1 MRTSKLMCGC
11 AVILATTM
19 ALAGEANRI
28 RRGAPYA
35 DARKALLADGF
46 LPARIGACSAPAREE
61 ICITFPEAQMCA
73 GTGFAEC
80 EFAFRRPDGA
90 TVRIVTRG
98 EMLKDL
104 TVYRVKRGRSG
115 SGGLRSAHPPYA
127 LLPTRRSP

>member
-1 MRTSKLMCGC
+1 MRTSQLMCGC

-73 GTGFAEC
+73 GTGLRNASLPFA
-80 EFAFRRPDGA
+80 
-90 TVRIVTRG
+90 
-98 EMLKDL
+98 
-104 TVYRVKRGRSG
+104 GRMAQPSG
-115 SGGLRSAHPPYA
+115 S
-127 LLPTRRSP
+127 SPEGKCSKI

>member
-35 DARKALLADGF
+35 DARKALLAGGF

-61 ICITFPEAQMCA
+61 ICITFPEAQMGA
-73 GTGFAEC
+73 GTGLAEC
-80 EFAFRRPDGA
+80 ECAFRGPDGA
-90 TVRIVTRG
+90 TRRMVPTG
-98 EMLKDL
+98 EVPKE
-104 TVYRVKRGRSG
+104 RPG
-115 SGGLRSAHPPYA
+115 H
-127 LLPTRRSP
+127 